1 LASNNSYSLGLNM
14 DIFHRLKKLVVFLY
28 ITAKWLGVIFW
39 WVLVS
44 SMVWA
49 EGWAILLVSDRPG
62 NPAIGFIFAIY
73 LFVPLIILSAIE
85 WVLFGKFTWSYK
97 SFEKKEH

>member
-1 LASNNSYSLGLNM
+1 MN
-14 DIFHRLKKLVVFLY
+14 IFHRLKKLVVFLY

-44 SMVWA
+44 IMVWA
-49 EGWAILLVSDRPG
+49 EGWVTLLVPSHSG
-62 NPAIGFIFAIY
+62 APALGVVFAVY
-73 LFVPLIILSAIE
+73 LFVPLIILSTIE
-85 WVLFGKFTWSYK
+85 WVLFGKLTWSYK

>member
-1 LASNNSYSLGLNM
+1 M
-14 DIFHRLKKLVVFLY
+14 DIFNRLKKLVIFLY
-28 ITAKWLGVIFW
+28 IIAKWLGVIFW

-62 NPAIGFIFAIY
+62 KPAIGFIFAIY

-97 SFEKKEH
+97 SFKKKEH